1 MLVTNES
8 YDLLVQYNDIKQ
20 RLDHIEDNLTKINHK
35 IDSNQAT
42 SSQIM
47 KLNTETDSLLRS
59 KALNKTVNDYI
70 NKTMFASRNQR
81 YLSQIITK
89 TNLFIALLAWF
100 VGLFSAILSQ
110 KFFKNR

>member
-1 MLVTNES
+1 MV
-8 YDLLVQYNDIKQ
+8 Y
-20 RLDHIEDNLTKINHK
+20 LTLPFL
-35 IDSNQAT
+35 
-42 SSQIM
+42 SSSKSIA
-47 KLNTETDSLLRS
+47 

-70 NKTMFASRNQR
+70 NKTMFASRNQT
-81 YLSQIITK
+81 YLSQIVTK

>member
-42 SSQIM
+42 SSQIT
-47 KLNTETDSLLRS
+47 KLNSETDSLLRS
-59 KALNKTVNDYI
+59 KALNKTVNDYMI
-70 NKTMFASRNQR
+70 IFTNMNETVSISTASSVSIVS
-81 YLSQIITK
+81 Y
-89 TNLFIALLAWF
+89 
-100 VGLFSAILSQ
+100 
-110 KFFKNR
+110 